1 MADPDLS
8 LLARRVAKGDV
19 EAFGGIVRGTQGR
32 LFRLAARLSG
42 SASDAEDVLQEAYV
56 KAFNALRDQ
65 RFDGRSSVQ
74 TWLYRIVSNAAIDAT
89 RRRRARPV
97 SDTDELQP
105 EADSSVDPDGRLA
118 LRELDEWL
126 SELSVEQRTVLV
138 LRAVEGFSTAETAD
152 ILGCSEG
159 AVEQRLIRARANL
172 NKRRDET

>member
-1 MADPDLS
+1 MAEADLS

-19 EAFGGIVRGTQGR
+19 EAFGGIVRDTQAR

-42 SASDAEDVLQEAYV
+42 STSDAEDVLQEAYV
-56 KAFNALRDQ
+56 KAFNALVEG

-89 RRRRARPV
+89 RRRKVRPV
-97 SDTDELQP
+97 RDADEAEP
-105 EADSSVDPDGRLA
+105 EADASVDPEGRLA

-126 SELSVEQRTVLV
+126 SELSVEQRTVLI

-172 NKRRDET
+172 SKRRGES

>member
-8 LLARRVAKGDV
+8 LLARRVSKGDV
-19 EAFGGIVRGTQGR
+19 EAFTGIVQQTQGR
-32 LFRLAARLSG
+32 LYRLAARLAG
-42 SASDAEDVLQEAYV
+42 STHDAEDVLQEAYV
-56 KAFNALRDQ
+56 KAFNALTDG

-89 RRRRARPV
+89 RRRKARPV
-97 SDTDELQP
+97 SDTDDYEP
-105 EADSSVDPDGRLA
+105 EADTSVDPDGRLA

-126 SELSVEQRTVLV
+126 SELSVEQRTVLI

-172 NKRRDET
+172 SKRRGET

>member
-8 LLARRVAKGDV
+8 LLARRAAKGDV
-19 EAFGGIVRGTQGR
+19 EAFAGIVRETQGR
-32 LFRLAARLSG
+32 LYRLAARLSG
-42 SASDAEDVLQEAYV
+42 STNDAEDVLQEAYV
-56 KAFNALRDQ
+56 KAFNALQEQ

-89 RRRRARPV
+89 RRRKARPV
-97 SDTDELQP
+97 SNPDDAEP
-105 EADSSVDPDGRLA
+105 REDSSVDPEGRMA

-126 SELSVEQRTVLV
+126 SELSVEQRSVLI
-138 LRAVEGFSTAETAD
+138 LRAVEGFSTVETAE

-172 NKRRDET
+172 NKRRGET

>member
-1 MADPDLS
+1 MAEADLS

-19 EAFGGIVRGTQGR
+19 EAFGGIVRETQGR
-32 LFRLAARLSG
+32 LFRLAARLAG

-56 KAFNALRDQ
+56 KAFNALVDG

-89 RRRRARPV
+89 RRRKARPV
-97 SDTDELQP
+97 RDADEIEP
-105 EADSSVDPDGRLA
+105 EADSSVDPEGRLA

-126 SELSVEQRTVLV
+126 SELSVEQRTVLI

-172 NKRRDET
+172 SKRRGES